1 MNESSVE
8 FKKTDGNP
16 IKFNFQLPNGLPY
29 KPLIIPH
36 YKTVQDTITKQIAI
50 YSYLEQDEIN
60 IFNSLKIDGNLGIF
74 KKDDG
79 EIWLIGNTHYIVFKN
94 LNDKIIQE
102 LKNKN
107 LGFCFFN
114 LNKEFIK
121 GFKFD

>member
-8 FKKTDGNP
+8 FKKSDGKST
-16 IKFNFQLPNGLPY
+16 KFNFQLPNGLPY

-102 LKNKN
+102 LRNKN
-107 LGFCFFN
+107 LGFYFFN
-114 LNKEFIK
+114 EQKEFIR
-121 GFKFD
+121 GFKV

>member
-1 MNESSVE
+1 MNQSIVE
-8 FKKTDGNP
+8 FKKTGGNP

-107 LGFCFFN
+107 LVFCFFN

>member
-79 EIWLIGNTHYIVFKN
+79 EIWLIGNTHYVVFEN

-102 LKNKN
+102 LRNKN
-107 LGFCFFN
+107 LGFYFFN
-114 LNKEFIK
+114 EQKEFIR
-121 GFKFD
+121 GFKV

>member
-107 LGFCFFN
+107 LVFCFFN

>member
-8 FKKTDGNP
+8 LKKADGSP

-114 LNKEFIK
+114 LNKE
-121 GFKFD
+121 

>member
-107 LGFCFFN
+107 LGFYFFN

>member
-50 YSYLEQDEIN
+50 YSY
-60 IFNSLKIDGNLGIF
+60 
-74 KKDDG
+74 
-79 EIWLIGNTHYIVFKN
+79 Y
-94 LNDKIIQE
+94 
-102 LKNKN
+102 
-107 LGFCFFN
+107 
-114 LNKEFIK
+114 FIYR
-121 GFKFD
+121 

>member
-8 FKKTDGNP
+8 LKKADGSP

-102 LKNKN
+102 LRNKN
-107 LGFCFFN
+107 LGFYFFN
-114 LNKEFIK
+114 EQEEFIR
-121 GFKFD
+121 GFKV